1 MKIRLKNKSTVI
13 TPRIT
18 EAYNHET
25 KSAVAIEFDGVPGAY
40 ETTVEDLNVAA
51 DCLVNRGWELVSP
64 PVLSCPVIRNPFGFM
79 HPDEFVF
86 SARAGWLT
94 REQVKEANEK
104 RQKKSAS
111 ESESDASGFRAESD
125 ASPDGGEVKA

>member
-94 REQVKEANEK
+94 REGQ
-104 RQKKSAS
+104 
-111 ESESDASGFRAESD
+111 
-125 ASPDGGEVKA
+125 GGEREAPEEVGKRVGIRRFRIQGGVRRFS